1 MQHHIN
7 FTTSFMGSNLMEIY
21 LKKKTK
27 TDHTFNKKLLLI
39 LKTYVIIYIINLSTK
54 NKM

>member
-21 LKKKTK
+21 LKKK